1 MPDRRLG
8 GYDVNQGPL
17 GVGRQSERKP
27 SQIARDL
34 DVHRDELIETAEELK
49 EGVKGRLARGRE
61 MLHQVPDK
69 LRQAGGMGKR
79 AGQRVG
85 AFARERP
92 ITTAAIG
99 LGAAALIGGGV
110 MLARRRRAMAVEEA
124 GEGGA
129 KASARS
135 RTPKTKH

>member
-8 GYDVNQGPL
+8 GYDINQGL
-17 GVGRQSERKP
+17 GMGRQSERKP

-34 DVHRDELIETAEELK
+34 DAHREELTETAEDLK
-49 EGVKGRLARGRE
+49 DGVRGRLARGRE
-61 MLHQVPDK
+61 MLHYVPDK

-99 LGAAALIGGGV
+99 LGTAALIGGGV
-110 MLARRRRAMAVEEA
+110 MLARRRRAMTVEEA
-124 GEGGA
+124 GEEGA

-135 RTPKTKH
+135 RKPKAKH